1 MTFAE
6 QQYRAHI
13 ERQRRLG
20 KTVVQPVRPINIVAP
35 SLAPQ
40 TEPVISPAQAKMIEA
55 LQDEVAQLS
64 ARLKAMVREDQSPLV
79 VPSRIKPVISAVAKF
94 YRVAIGDLISFRRT
108 HELIRPRQVAMY
120 LAKELTRHSLPTIGR
135 VMERDHTTVLHGCR
149 RIARLRQEDPLLDAE
164 IRMLIERLTPTSPC
178 PPEDR
183 QTIPGLPGDR
193 REGDMNHG

>member
-20 KTVVQPVRPINIVAP
+20 KTVAQPGRPVSIAAP

-94 YRVAIGDLISFRRT
+94 YGVSLGDLVSFRRT

-120 LAKELTRHSLPTIGR
+120 LAKELTKHSLPTIGR
-135 VMERDHTTVLHGCR
+135 VLERDHTTILHGCR
-149 RIARLRQEDPLLDAE
+149 RIAKLRQQDPQLDAE
-164 IRMLIERLTPTSPC
+164 IKALVERLTPGATAC
-178 PPEDR
+178 NKHR
-183 QTIPGLPGDR
+183 HKT
-193 REGDMNHG
+193 